1 MPICSYAP
9 GRNVNFSGIVY
20 AKGKKM
26 VALTLTNR
34 IPRKHIIDFQQLEF
48 NQQQLRG
55 DIS

>member
-34 IPRKHIIDFQQLEF
+34 IPRKHTAEFQHF
-48 NQQQLRG
+48 GFSSIMSHG
-55 DIS
+55 DIP